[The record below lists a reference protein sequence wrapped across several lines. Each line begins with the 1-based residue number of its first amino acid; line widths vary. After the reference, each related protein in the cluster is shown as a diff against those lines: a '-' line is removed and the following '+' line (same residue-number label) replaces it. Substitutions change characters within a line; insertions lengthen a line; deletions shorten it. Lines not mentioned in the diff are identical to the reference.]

1 MAIDYNKNLERR
13 QHLFDLYQD
22 PNWLLQAGL
31 GDIEF
36 EQDMY
41 DDFMYGKP
49 AQLNPKDRQFLDEQL
64 DFFGFPDDSYDK
76 LAMEGLRKHSGIGPY
91 KYLDHTPYDIGPYE
105 IEGPMTVSEGT
116 DPDDYFAM
124 YNELER
130 KPGVDPTTKIPA
142 NWMDFN
148 MPKIINHWNKYT
160 YDNKQGNLQNQISDY
175 ARHEYKHALYPDKP
189 GDYSHPAI
197 FGSGVRYNL
206 DPVTTGSSW
215 KKFRSPEEIPTITQY
230 NPHMGGEMA
239 QEMTQKYARPPK
251 GAVGFNRGGIVSLVI

>member
-1 MAIDYNKNLERR
+1 MVIDYNKNLERR

-31 GDIEF
+31 GDMEF

-41 DDFMYGKP
+41 DDFMYGDP
-49 AQLNPKDRQFLDEQL
+49 AQLKPEDRQFVEGEL

-76 LAMEGLRKHSGIGPY
+76 LAMEGLRKHSTLGPY
-91 KYLDHTPYDIGPYE
+91 RYLDHTPYDVGPYE
-105 IEGPMTVSEGT
+105 LKGKSE
-116 DPDDYFAM
+116 DDDFAV
-124 YNELER
+124 YKEWDR
-130 KPGVDPTTKIPA
+130 KPGVDPTKKPPLP

-148 MPKIINHWNKYT
+148 LPKIINHWNKYT

-175 ARHEYKHALYPDKP
+175 ARHEYKHALYPDQP

-206 DPVTTGSSW
+206 DPVTTGSSMGH
-215 KKFRSPEEIPTITQY
+215 FQSPKEFEGTQY

-251 GAVGFNRGGIVSLVI
+251 GAAGFNRGGIVSLML